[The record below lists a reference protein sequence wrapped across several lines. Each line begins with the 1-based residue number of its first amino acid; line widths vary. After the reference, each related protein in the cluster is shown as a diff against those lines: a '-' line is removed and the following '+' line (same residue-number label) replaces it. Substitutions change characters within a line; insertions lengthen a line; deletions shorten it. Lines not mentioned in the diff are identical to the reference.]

1 MWFRCDSCHGYA
13 EKLLNSAR
21 EMEDSIALNL
31 RYARAFQVSL
41 AVTIDNVIFISQ
53 LINELLSLSS
63 HAFFDLLIDIQVATQ
78 ESVFRFG
85 FITRLESTITG
96 FKFHKLKT
104 RKISLPGPPF

>member
-31 RYARAFQVSL
+31 RYGRAFQVSL

-53 LINELLSLSS
+53 LINVLLSLSS
-63 HAFFDLLIDIQVATQ
+63 HTVFDLLIDIQVATQ
-78 ESVFRFG
+78 ESIFG
-85 FITRLESTITG
+85 FCFITRLESTITG

-104 RKISLPGPPF
+104 RKINLPQPPF